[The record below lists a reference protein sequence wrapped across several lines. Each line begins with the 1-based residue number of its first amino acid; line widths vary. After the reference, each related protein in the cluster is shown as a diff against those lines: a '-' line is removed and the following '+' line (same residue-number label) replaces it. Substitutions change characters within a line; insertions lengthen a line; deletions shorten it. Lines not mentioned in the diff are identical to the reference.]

1 MFGARRDGRS
11 RRGRRASNTSSRLLI
26 SRDSRNVHKAQVS
39 RPSKRGLEK
48 WVRKVRERGREK
60 EGKKEKKR
68 KEKKRKRSKVRK
80 KKKQGGRDR
89 EERRI
94 ARRKRKYNIIEGLTT
109 AVICLDARDVE
120 VGQPAATPC

>member
-60 EGKKEKKR
+60 EEKKKKKR
-68 KEKKRKRSKVRK
+68 KVERIRMRTIRNQSQSKLFH
-80 KKKQGGRDR
+80 
-89 EERRI
+89 I
-94 ARRKRKYNIIEGLTT
+94 
-109 AVICLDARDVE
+109 
-120 VGQPAATPC
+120 

>member
-60 EGKKEKKR
+60 EEKKEKKR
-68 KEKKRKRSKVRK
+68 KEKK
-80 KKKQGGRDR
+80 KKQSTKK
-89 EERRI
+89 EETRRT
-94 ARRKRKYNIIEGLTT
+94 R
-109 AVICLDARDVE
+109 
-120 VGQPAATPC
+120 

>member
-60 EGKKEKKR
+60 EEKKEKK
-68 KEKKRKRSKVRK
+68 
-80 KKKQGGRDR
+80 KKQSTKK
-89 EERRI
+89 EETRRT
-94 ARRKRKYNIIEGLTT
+94 R
-109 AVICLDARDVE
+109 
-120 VGQPAATPC
+120 